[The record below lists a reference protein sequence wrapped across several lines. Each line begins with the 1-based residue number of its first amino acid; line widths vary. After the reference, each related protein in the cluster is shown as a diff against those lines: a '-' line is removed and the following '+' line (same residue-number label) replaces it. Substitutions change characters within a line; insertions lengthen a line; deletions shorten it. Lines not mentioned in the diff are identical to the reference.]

1 MKMASPWQPKSAL
14 SWIESTLV
22 KITILIT
29 WIPWTLTRCLKFCLS
44 ITISEWRKR
53 LRHILSIIKVT
64 SLTNLKT
71 YDTRLLKTQ
80 KYIDL
85 ANPAM
90 EGAVW
95 GLFADPDYDGLDN
108 LLEYALGLHPG

>member
-1 MKMASPWQPKSAL
+1 MASPWQPKSAL

-29 WIPWTLTRCLKFCLS
+29 WIPWISTRCLKFYLS
-44 ITISEWRKR
+44 ITISGWRKR
-53 LRHILSIIKVT
+53 LRHILIIIKVT

-80 KYIDL
+80 KYITSDS
-85 ANPAM
+85 
-90 EGAVW
+90 EG
-95 GLFADPDYDGLDN
+95 Y
-108 LLEYALGLHPG
+108 LLGHFNCHSFGF